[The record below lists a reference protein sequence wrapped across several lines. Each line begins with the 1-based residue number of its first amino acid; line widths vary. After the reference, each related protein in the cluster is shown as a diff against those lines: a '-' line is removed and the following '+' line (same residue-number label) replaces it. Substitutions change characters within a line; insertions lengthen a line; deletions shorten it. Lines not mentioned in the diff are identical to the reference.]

1 MMSSL
6 ARIVSDVCI
15 LAEQLTTYIVGLE
28 QCFSAE
34 LGEGYFTPGEQQR
47 ANVWRHVKGGGA
59 HRSQMESCYW
69 HPVGEVRDPTKYPV
83 MHRAAHPQ

>member
-28 QCFSAE
+28 QCFSTE
-34 LGEGYFTPGEQQR
+34 LGEGYFTRWGT
-47 ANVWRHVKGGGA
+47 AKGQCLETFEGRGGLTD
-59 HRSQMESCYW
+59 HR
-69 HPVGEVRDPTKYPV
+69 R
-83 MHRAAHPQ
+83 RAATDI